1 MDIMGGL
8 SQAWSSIATFVPK
21 LALFLV
27 ILLVGWFIAKMLAKF
42 AEMGLR
48 KVGFDRA
55 VDKSGIG
62 RMLERSNYDAIKLVA
77 KLLYYFVL
85 LIVLQASFAVFG
97 TNPISDALNSIV
109 SWLPKAAVAIIIVV
123 IAGAIANAVK
133 DLLTSALSSVS
144 YGRMLANIA
153 AVFIVGLGI
162 VAALNQIG
170 VAGFVTSSVLTA
182 VLATIA
188 GVLIIGIGGG
198 LVRPMQ
204 DRWGRWLNRI
214 EEDSSNVKAPSASAD
229 GGPTVPQPTQPP
241 NGGGMGAG
249 AGTGAQP
256 PPREAWRK

>member
-8 SQAWSSIATFVPK
+8 EQAWSSVATFVPK
-21 LALFLV
+21 LALFLA
-27 ILLVGWFIAKMLAKF
+27 ILVVGWFIAKMLAKF
-42 AEMGLR
+42 AEVGLR

-55 VDKSGIG
+55 VDKSGLG

-133 DLLTSALSSVS
+133 DVLTGALSSVS
-144 YGRMLANIA
+144 YGRMLANIV
-153 AVFIVGLGI
+153 AVFIMGLGI

-204 DRWGRWLNRI
+204 DRWGKWLNRI
-214 EEDSSNVKAPSASAD
+214 EEDSANVKPTGEAK
-229 GGPTVPQPTQPP
+229 PTVPQPMQPP
-241 NGGGMGAG
+241 TG
-249 AGTGAQP
+249 GTGAQP
-256 PPREAWRK
+256 PPQEAWRK

>member
-42 AEMGLR
+42 AEVGLR

-55 VDKSGIG
+55 VDKSGLG

-123 IAGAIANAVK
+123 VAGAIANAVK

-144 YGRMLANIA
+144 YGRVVANIA
-153 AVFIVGLGI
+153 AVFIVGLGV

-188 GVLIIGIGGG
+188 GVLIIGVGGG

-204 DRWGRWLNRI
+204 DRWGKWLNRI
-214 EEDSSNVKAPSASAD
+214 EEDSSNVKAPAE

-241 NGGGMGAG
+241 QPPQPPTTGS
-249 AGTGAQP
+249 GAQP
-256 PPREAWRK
+256 PPQEAWRK

>member
-8 SQAWSSIATFVPK
+8 EQAWSSVATFVPK

-27 ILLVGWFIAKMLAKF
+27 ILVVGWFIAKMIAKF
-42 AEMGLR
+42 AEVGLR

-55 VDKSGIG
+55 VDKSGLG

-133 DLLTSALSSVS
+133 DVLTGALSSVS
-144 YGRMLANIA
+144 YGRMLANIV
-153 AVFIVGLGI
+153 AVFIMGLGV

-204 DRWGRWLNRI
+204 DRWGKWLNRI
-214 EEDSSNVKAPSASAD
+214 EEDSANVKPMGEAK
-229 GGPTVPQPTQPP
+229 PTVPQPMQPP
-241 NGGGMGAG
+241 NGGA
-249 AGTGAQP
+249 GAQP
-256 PPREAWRK
+256 PPQEAWRK